1 MTDVTKILRLALVAA
16 TAVLLAGVLA
26 CGDDDGDE
34 ATPTPEPSA
43 TEEATGTPGPDG
55 ETATPTVAPAESTA
69 GMSLVEWAIR
79 PDKTRARPGT
89 VTFLVR
95 NEGTVTHQFLVIRS
109 DIEKDEL
116 PRNGDKGVDLSDL
129 DVVGS
134 IDAIAP
140 GENDEVTVDV
150 EEGPYILLCNL
161 FSGGESHY
169 LTGMYNEFEVT
180 PTAPL
185 DALTP
190 APTQ

>member
-1 MTDVTKILRLALVAA
+1 MRLLPAVAA
-16 TAVLLAGVLA
+16 AFVLLFGA
-26 CGDDDGDE
+26 CGDDGEGDV
-34 ATPTPEPSA
+34 TPTPEPSP

-55 ETATPTVAPAESTA
+55 ETATPTVAPADSTA
-69 GMSLVEWAIR
+69 GMSLVEWAVR

-140 GENDEVTVDV
+140 GGNDEVTVDV
-150 EEGPYILLCNL
+150 EEGQYILLCNL
-161 FSGGESHY
+161 FAGESHY
-169 LTGMYNEFEVT
+169 LNGMYNEFEVT

-185 DALTP
+185 DQPTP